1 MTTTQP
7 TINDISNRYFP
18 TFETELSTAIEFS
31 FNDARK
37 PLEDAIHYCVKSN
50 GKRIRPLICMAT
62 QHAINNQ
69 TNSATIIAIAI
80 ELIHCYSSF
89 TMIYQQL
96 QWRFNGK
103 PTCHKVFGDDIAI
116 LAGDVLNTYVF
127 EYISKQLP
135 MHTTES
141 NTLRAIQS
149 LAHACGPFGMA
160 GGQVLDLK
168 SSINQTSSL
177 QQLQTIHALKT
188 GALLELCFE
197 LPCALATNN
206 NNIIAKMK
214 DIGTEF
220 GLLFQ
225 IIDDILDETATFE
238 DIGKSPGKDK
248 IQNKLTYPSLLGLTE
263 SLNEAKNTKTM
274 HLKLWIVYQ

>member
-1 MTTTQP
+1 M
-7 TINDISNRYFP
+7 
-18 TFETELSTAIEFS
+18 
-31 FNDARK
+31 
-37 PLEDAIHYCVKSN
+37 H
-50 GKRIRPLICMAT
+50 GHT

-80 ELIHCYSSF
+80 ELIHCYSLIHDDLPAMDNDDF
-89 TMIYQQL
+89 
-96 QWRFNGK
+96 RRGK

-263 SLNEAKNTKTM
+263 SLNEAKKHKDNAFKIMDSLPINSSELKT
-274 HLKLWIVYQ
+274 IFNYVYNKGAAHD